1 MKMATIGGTIYNITE
16 IGGETNTNNG
26 VVTRAK
32 GDYIPIYF
40 LLDNWMFES
49 WEENKDYFKYQIPS
63 AAEPYIYAGKVLAI
77 RNIED
82 STTIEAIYAELSYY
96 VDDFPNRRVLS
107 TYGSGFYGSLTI
119 GCARI
124 NKSVFDSAHW
134 DPTNFCVLDSS
145 GTIRSWNGIG
155 VPDVQYEENHLNIQ
169 PQKDWPDGAGNEML
183 PGLGTLV
190 FPLVKNDDPEHV
202 TSYIGTAVIRYE
214 RLLGVQ
220 TAYKKSFSWMSVGED
235 ESVMWTA
242 TERYDVGPRQSN
254 MFKIFGNIWE
264 YTSGY
269 DIPDSDNPPFE
280 NDINPGGGG
289 YGPYQDDSDYIPE
302 DGTPTVSALSTGFI
316 NMYDLSPADLKSL
329 HDFLMTE
336 SFLAN
341 YKKLMN
347 DPMDYIISLQLVP
360 YAPNISGNSAIT
372 VGGVETPVSANV
384 VSSQYVD
391 LDCGQVYT
399 REVWQKY
406 YDYDPYTSVH
416 VYLPF
421 IGIRQLDIN
430 EVMAGYTRISYRI
443 DVLNGDCV
451 ATISCTNNKGL
462 AGAVYHFEGNC
473 NMQVPVTGK
482 DFSQKTQRSIGIINS
497 AASGA
502 MLGAGAGIAMG
513 AFGSIPGAIGG
524 AAGGI
529 IKHMIDEVTNPPK
542 TIVQRAGNLSG
553 NSGVMG
559 NYTPYLIFQKPCQS
573 LAGNFNHYKGF
584 VSNVTATLGNVS
596 GYTEMAFIDLSG
608 IQATAEEVDMIDKYL
623 KTGVYL

>member
-1 MKMATIGGTIYNITE
+1 MKMATLGGTTYNITE
-16 IGGETNTNNG
+16 IGGTTNAYNA
-26 VVTRAK
+26 VVTRVK

-40 LLDNWMFES
+40 LLDAWMFEE
-49 WEENKDYFKYQIPS
+49 WEEGKDYYHDGTS
-63 AAEPYIYAGKVLAI
+63 TVPYTRAGKVLAI
-77 RNIED
+77 RDVESDLKIQ
-82 STTIEAIYAELSYY
+82 AIIAVLTYNG
-96 VDDFPNRRVLS
+96 DDFYNRKSLS
-107 TYGSGFYGSLTI
+107 TYGSGDAGSLEIFCTSI
-119 GCARI
+119 DRSI
-124 NKSVFDSAHW
+124 LSDHNW
-134 DPTNFCVLDSS
+134 DPKNFCKYDDRVNNTYAWD
-145 GTIRSWNGIG
+145 GNHI
-155 VPDVQYEENHLNIQ
+155 PDAQRAINRMSIQ
-169 PQKDWPDGAGNEML
+169 PIKDWPDGAGTEMV
-183 PGLGTLV
+183 PSLGTLV
-190 FPLVKNDDPEHV
+190 FPMVKNDDPDHIR
-202 TSYIGTAVIRYE
+202 SYIGISIIRYE
-214 RLLGVQ
+214 SGIGTRIPYQ
-220 TAYKKSFSWMSVGED
+220 KSFSWMSVGED

-242 TERYDVGPRQSN
+242 TDRYDVGPRQSN
-254 MFKIFGNIWE
+254 MFEVYGKIWE

-280 NDINPGGGG
+280 DDINPGGGG

-336 SFLAN
+336 AFLAN

-360 YAPNISGNSAIT
+360 YAPNTGAYSAIT